1 MMTYLMSRQKGNRI
15 MHRQQQASV
24 NESDLYF
31 PSYKESI
38 KHLRNNKNKSE
49 ISIKNYPNVMLNMM
63 NSRDMEYDN
72 LQRLSTNIEIYTVL
86 GSGIFLLK

>member
-1 MMTYLMSRQKGNRI
+1 